1 MATAAVSNVFTN
13 GSNADAV
20 QVNSNFTSV
29 VNFLNTDVITR
40 DAAIAFTAV
49 PSGPATDPT
58 TDNQFTRKYYVDNL
72 TPAGVI
78 SAYGG
83 ATAPTGYFMC
93 DGTAISRTNPL
104 YVRLFAAIA
113 TRYGVGDGSTT
124 FNVPNLVSKF
134 PYGHGANATVATA
147 GAATVTLTTANLA
160 SHVHNISAYAHAAP
174 TVTQPTL
181 GVTQPTFTVTQP
193 TLTVTQP
200 VIQIAL
206 NHQHGSSGLSAVS
219 AGSHNHD
226 VYTSSVYAYTGGS
239 PLSAVS
245 YVTSSSSSPDPS
257 TSTAGSHSHS
267 ISGNSDAAGAHGH
280 TLLTDV
286 GVAIAGGV
294 GVALLGLVGVA
305 LATGVGVAATD
316 NHLAKDTD
324 PTGSATPFS
333 ILPSHQSVMYII
345 KL

>member
-134 PYGHGANATVATA
+134 PYGHGANATVVTA

-160 SHVHNISAYAHAAP
+160 AHVHNISAYAHTAP
-174 TVTQPTL
+174 T
-181 GVTQPTFTVTQP
+181 VTQPTFTVTQP
-193 TLTVTQP
+193 TVTVTQP
-200 VIQIAL
+200 TFTVTQPAL
-206 NHQHGSSGLSAVS
+206 NNHAV
-219 AGSHNHD
+219 HNHAL
-226 VYTSSVYAYTGGS
+226 YLIATS
-239 PLSAVS
+239 
-245 YVTSSSSSPDPS
+245 
-257 TSTAGSHSHS
+257 
-267 ISGNSDAAGAHGH
+267 AAGAHSHQVGGDTDMAYGSGFAGVDNYSGAATTYTTSTAAAH
-280 TLLTDV
+280 THTVTGNTLDSSLSAHSFST
-286 GVAIAGGV
+286 GV
-294 GVALLGLVGVA
+294 GVALATGVGVGATGVGVA

-324 PTGSATPFS
+324 ATGSATPFS
-333 ILPSHQSVMYII
+333 ILPSYQSVMYII

>member
-20 QVNSNFTSV
+20 QVNSNFTSL

-40 DAAIAFTAV
+40 DATVAFTV
-49 PSGPATDPT
+49 IPSGPATNPT
-58 TDNQFTRKYYVDNL
+58 LDNQFTRKYYVDNL
-72 TPAGVI
+72 QPAGVI

-83 ATAPTGYFMC
+83 ATAPTGYIVC

-124 FNVPNLVSKF
+124 FNLPDLVGKF
-134 PYGHGANATVATA
+134 PYGHAASAIVATA

-160 SHVHNISAYAHAAP
+160 VHVHNISAYTHTAP
-174 TVTQPTL
+174 TVTQPVL
-181 GVTQPTFTVTQP
+181 SNHADHGH
-193 TLTVTQP
+193 
-200 VIQIAL
+200 AL
-206 NHQHGSSGLSAVS
+206 YLVATSA
-219 AGSHNHD
+219 
-226 VYTSSVYAYTGGS
+226 
-239 PLSAVS
+239 
-245 YVTSSSSSPDPS
+245 
-257 TSTAGSHSHS
+257 AGSHSHTYDSTSVLRGTGSSATFTS
-267 ISGNSDAAGAHGH
+267 IGGGTETTSTAAAHTHTVTGNSLDASLSAHSFS
-280 TLLTDV
+280 TN
-286 GVAIAGGV
+286 
-294 GVALLGLVGVA
+294 
-305 LATGVGVAATD
+305 VGVAATA

-333 ILPSHQSVMYII
+333 ILPSYQSVLYII